1 MNVELIEKM
10 LKTYS
15 VGGSG
20 ANTAVIYLFFSSLT
34 LTYGVEGFRKCFG
47 NFSKSLIRIFFKN
60 PKQVISNYGEK
71 VTSLSEGEF
80 AVTKEKK

>member
-20 ANTAVIYLFFSSLT
+20 ANTAVIYLFFSSLINIDVRS
-34 LTYGVEGFRKCFG
+34 GR
-47 NFSKSLIRIFFKN
+47 FSEIFW
-60 PKQVISNYGEK
+60 
-71 VTSLSEGEF
+71 
-80 AVTKEKK
+80 